1 MIMKNRRLAELAGL
15 IHRSTVESKEII
27 NESFSSSARQR
38 NKLAR
43 RSMKYGQDSPELE
56 RLRQT
61 HPDKNSV
68 IDQWDLFW
76 NDETKTWFHS
86 YYDRNGK
93 RAAYDT
99 GVGDQLDPHR
109 AAVAVDNAGVSDE
122 ADFLRSSGQVG
133 AMLENRLLLEEED
146 EGGGEVDIFGDE
158 GGDDAAGG
166 DDAGGDEGGDLFGD
180 EGGDEAEGEGGDEEG
195 GEEEDKEKPEDVEVE
210 ELSAKDIAN
219 FGTGEIDSELDQVF
233 VGIFDRAMQRADVR
247 SKTSIGYPGRQD
259 MSDLEESLNQ
269 YNMRALLKEEQDTDD
284 TPAAADF
291 DMAYFAD
298 EINRY
303 IQNYDTLLDIE
314 GMIFNKARQFLLN
327 QFNSE
332 TAAEFEDF
340 MARVH
345 GFDPQQKFENPSEPG
360 GALTSPVAVGAS
372 AAASGA

>member
-158 GGDDAAGG
+158 GGDDA
-166 DDAGGDEGGDLFGD
+166 GGDEGGEDLFGD
-180 EGGDEAEGEGGDEEG
+180 DEEEADAGGEGEGEEAAADEKE
-195 GEEEDKEKPEDVEVE
+195 EKPEEAEVE

-219 FGTGEIDSELDQVF
+219 FGTGEIDAELDQVF
-233 VGIFDRAMQRADVR
+233 INIFDKAMSRADVR
-247 SKTSIGYPGRQD
+247 SKTSLGYPGKQ
-259 MSDLEESLNQ
+259 SIEDLEESLSR
-269 YNMRALLKEEQDTDD
+269 YNMKALLVEEESPEEKGTLS
-284 TPAAADF
+284 ARDF
-291 DMAYFAD
+291 DMAYFSD
-298 EINRY
+298 EIMRY
-303 IQNYDTLLDIE
+303 ITNYDTLLDIE

-327 QFNSE
+327 QFNAE
-332 TAAEFEDF
+332 TAREFEEF
-340 MARVH
+340 MARIH
-345 GFDPQQKFENPSEPG
+345 GFDPQEKFDNDEPS
-360 GALTSPVAVGAS
+360 ALTSPVAVGGS
-372 AAASGA
+372 AAAAGA

>member
-43 RSMKYGQDSPELE
+43 RSLKYGQDSPELE

-61 HPDKNSV
+61 HPDKNTV

-93 RAAYDT
+93 LDAYDT
-99 GVGDQLDPHR
+99 GIGDPLDPHR

-146 EGGGEVDIFGDE
+146 EGGGDVDLFGDE
-158 GGDDAAGG
+158 GGDDAA
-166 DDAGGDEGGDLFGD
+166 DDAGGEDTGGDDLFGD
-180 EGGDEAEGEGGDEEG
+180 DEEEGGGDEADETKDEA
-195 GEEEDKEKPEDVEVE
+195 EAKPEEVEVE

-219 FGTGEIDSELDQVF
+219 YGTGEIDSELDQVF
-233 VGIFDRAMQRADVR
+233 IGIFDRAMQRANVR
-247 SKTSIGYPGRQD
+247 SKTSLGYPGRQQVQD
-259 MSDLEESLNQ
+259 IEESLRK
-269 YNMRALLKEEQDTDD
+269 YSMKALLTEEENPTEKGSLSAQ
-284 TPAAADF
+284 DF

-298 EINRY
+298 EIYRY
-303 IQNYDTLLDIE
+303 IANYDTLLDIE

-327 QFNSE
+327 QFNAE
-332 TAAEFEDF
+332 TASEFEDF

-345 GFDPQQKFENPSEPG
+345 GFDPQQKYEDQSKES
-360 GALTSPVAVGAS
+360 GALNTPTAVGAS
-372 AAASGA
+372 AAAAGA

>member
-1 MIMKNRRLAELAGL
+1 MKNRRLAELAGL
-15 IHRSTVESKEII
+15 IHRSTVEEKVPL
-27 NESFSSSARQR
+27 NES
-38 NKLAR
+38 
-43 RSMKYGQDSPELE
+43 
-56 RLRQT
+56 
-61 HPDKNSV
+61 
-68 IDQWDLFW
+68 
-76 NDETKTWFHS
+76 
-86 YYDRNGK
+86 
-93 RAAYDT
+93 
-99 GVGDQLDPHR
+99 
-109 AAVAVDNAGVSDE
+109 
-122 ADFLRSSGQVG
+122 
-133 AMLENRLLLEEED
+133 RLLLEEED

-158 GGDDAAGG
+158 GGDDAAGE